1 MGKFFLHNP
10 IWYNN
15 KLKFNH
21 TCFFYKDWYRK
32 GVRIVND
39 LVKENGEF
47 YSFEEFERKY
57 NINTNFLKYHRF
69 ISCLKKYSEKFDRDN
84 VSKIEYPYILR
95 NIEVFSKSK
104 KYAILSNNHF
114 RPTSKQKL
122 MTMFEFTENDIKQID
137 KLPL

>member
-1 MGKFFLHNP
+1 
-10 IWYNN
+10 
-15 KLKFNH
+15 
-21 TCFFYKDWYRK
+21 
-32 GVRIVND
+32 

-114 RPTSKQKL
+114 QPASKQKL
-122 MTMFEFTENDIKQID
+122 MTID
-137 KLPL
+137 RE

>member
-1 MGKFFLHNP
+1 MTLGKVFLHNP

-15 KLKFNH
+15 KLKINH

-57 NINTNFLKYHRF
+57 NININFLKYNGF
-69 ISCLKKYSEKFDRDN
+69 ISCLKKYSENFDRDN
-84 VSKIEYPYILR
+84 VSKI
-95 NIEVFSKSK
+95 
-104 KYAILSNNHF
+104 
-114 RPTSKQKL
+114 
-122 MTMFEFTENDIKQID
+122 
-137 KLPL
+137 